1 MTTQIRPSVLAN
13 TTVTPGTYGSASV
26 IPTYTVDAQGRLTGA
41 TNVSVAIS
49 SGAVSGLATSAT
61 TDTTNASNIT
71 SGTLPVA
78 RLATSG
84 ATAGSYGSASS
95 IPSITVDGYGR
106 ITSVS
111 ASSVAI
117 SYTAVSGL
125 ATSATTDTTNA
136 SNITSG
142 TLAAARLA
150 TSGVV
155 AGNYNAPSL
164 SVDAYGRITSIS
176 SVSLSASATTD
187 TTNASNIS
195 SGTLAAARLPA
206 SGVSIGTY
214 GGSSSIPVVTVD
226 TYGRITSLSTATVS
240 IPGSSTNFQVN
251 SLGVG
256 TAASGTAGEILAT
269 NNITAYY
276 SDARLKDFLGTI
288 PNALE
293 KVLSLNG
300 YYFVE
305 NQKAKE
311 LGYNNSSRQVGVSA
325 QEVEAVLP
333 EIIADAP
340 INNNVEGADYK
351 TVYYEKLIPL
361 LIEAIKEQQK
371 QIDELKNK

>member
-84 ATAGSYGSASS
+84 ATAGTYGNASTNQ
-95 IPSITVDGYGR
+95 SITVDAYGR
-106 ITSVS
+106 ITSISTVS
-111 ASSVAI
+111 IAIPSS
-117 SYTAVSGL
+117 SVSGL
-125 ATSATTDTTNA
+125 VASATTDTTNA

-150 TSGVV
+150 TSGVT

-164 SVDAYGRITSIS
+164 S
-176 SVSLSASATTD
+176 
-187 TTNASNIS
+187 
-195 SGTLAAARLPA
+195 
-206 SGVSIGTY
+206 
-214 GGSSSIPVVTVD
+214 VD
-226 TYGRITSLSTATVS
+226 TYGRITSLSTAAVS

-256 TAASGTAGEILAT
+256 TAASGTAGEIRAT

-288 PNALE
+288 PNALD

-333 EIIADAP
+333 EVVADAP

>member
-117 SYTAVSGL
+117 SSGAVSGL
-125 ATSATTDTTNA
+125 AASATTDTTNA

-150 TSGVV
+150 TSGVT

-164 SVDAYGRITSIS
+164 SVDSYGRITSIS

-195 SGTLAAARLPA
+195 SGTLAAARLPT
-206 SGVSIGTY
+206 SGVTIGTY
-214 GGSSSIPVVTVD
+214 GGSSNIPVITID
-226 TYGRITSLSTATVS
+226 TYGRITSSANVAVS

-256 TAASGTAGEILAT
+256 TAASGTAGEIRAT

-288 PNALE
+288 PNALD

-305 NQKAKE
+305 NQIGRAH
-311 LGYNNSSRQVGVSA
+311 V
-325 QEVEAVLP
+325 
-333 EIIADAP
+333 
-340 INNNVEGADYK
+340 
-351 TVYYEKLIPL
+351 
-361 LIEAIKEQQK
+361 
-371 QIDELKNK
+371 